1 MPLTWTDD
9 LTAINWEE
17 LSDLYRLA
25 PLGDKPPGDLQRVFT
40 NSMFRQFVF
49 DARRLIAAGR
59 VLADGRDCAY
69 VCDIAILPDY
79 QGRGLGKD
87 MVSRLVRLSAGHK
100 KIILYSVPGREAFY
114 ESFGFR
120 RMTTAMA
127 IFEDPESAF
136 ARGYIS
142 RP

>member
-1 MPLTWTDD
+1 
-9 LTAINWEE
+9 
-17 LSDLYRLA
+17 
-25 PLGDKPPGDLQRVFT
+25 
-40 NSMFRQFVF
+40 
-49 DARRLIAAGR
+49 
-59 VLADGRDCAY
+59 
-69 VCDIAILPDY
+69 
-79 QGRGLGKD
+79 
-87 MVSRLVRLSAGHK
+87 VRLSAGHK